1 MHLEGT
7 ILVGT
12 DFEPVEGRIVVADG
26 EIVRI
31 EECAVDG
38 DDVILPAF
46 VNAHTHI
53 GDSIAK
59 EAGEGL
65 SLDELVAPPDGLK
78 HRLLRSASHEEKV
91 AAMARTLRY
100 MESTGTGTFIEFR
113 EGGVPGVAALRD
125 ALAGDGVDFDER
137 AIDVVVLGRDDPDVL
152 DVADGYG
159 ASGARDADFDAV
171 RTEVRDAGK
180 LFGIHAGERD
190 ADDINAAMDLDPKF
204 LVHMVHAEAI
214 HLNRVEDRGTPVV
227 VCPRSNLVTKVG
239 VPPIRELNQRT
250 TVALGTD
257 NVMTDSPSMFREMEF
272 AAKLS
277 DLPARDVLRMATVH
291 GAEIAGVNRGVITE
305 GADADLLVLDGDSDN
320 LTGAHDLVR
329 AIVRR
334 AGAADVSRVV
344 IGGDT
349 VAGGDT
355 AVEDKTG
362 AGRR

>member
-7 ILVGT
+7 ILRGP
-12 DFEPVEGRIVVADG
+12 DFDPVEGRVVVADG

-31 EECAVDG
+31 DATAVDS

-78 HRLLRSASHEEKV
+78 HRLLRAATHDEKV

-100 MESTGTGTFIEFR
+100 MESTGTGTFLEFR
-113 EGGVPGVAALRD
+113 EGGVEGVAALRD
-125 ALAGDGVDFDER
+125 ALAGAGVAFDER
-137 AIDVVVLGRDDPDVL
+137 AVEPVVFGRDDPDVL
-152 DVADGYG
+152 DAADGYG

-171 RTEVRDAGK
+171 RSETREAGK

-190 ADDINAAMDLDPKF
+190 ADDINPAMDLDPDF
-204 LVHMVHAEAI
+204 LVHMVHAEPI
-214 HLNRVEDRGTPVV
+214 HLDRLSDRGTPVV
-227 VCPRSNLVTKVG
+227 VCPRSNLVTNVG
-239 VPPIRELNQRT
+239 VPPIRDLVDRT

-257 NVMTDSPSMFREMEF
+257 NVMLDSPSMFREMEF
-272 AAKLS
+272 AAKLA
-277 DLPARDVLRMATVH
+277 DLPAREVLRMATVN
-291 GAEIAGVNRGVITE
+291 GAAIGGLNCGVIAE
-305 GADADLLVLDGDSDN
+305 GRDADLLVLDGDSDN
-320 LTGAHDLVR
+320 LAGAHDLVR

-334 AGAADVSRVV
+334 AGEADVSRVV
-344 IGGDT
+344 IGGDEIVPRT
-349 VAGGDT
+349 D
-355 AVEDKTG
+355 
-362 AGRR
+362 

>member
-7 ILVGT
+7 VLVGT
-12 DFEPVEGRIVVADG
+12 EFEPVEGRVVVADG

-31 EECAVDG
+31 EERSVDG

-65 SLDELVAPPDGLK
+65 SLDDLVAPPDGLK

-113 EGGVPGVAALRD
+113 EGGVPGVEALRD
-125 ALAGDGVDFDER
+125 ALAGDGVTLGER
-137 AIDVVVLGRDDPDVL
+137 AIDAVALGRDDPDVL
-152 DVADGYG
+152 SVADGYG

-171 RTEVRDAGK
+171 RADTREAGK

-190 ADDINAAMDLDPKF
+190 ADDINAAMDLEPDF
-204 LVHMVHAEAI
+204 LVHMVHATAI
-214 HLNRVEDRGTPVV
+214 HLDRLEDRGTPVV
-227 VCPRSNLVTKVG
+227 VCPRSNLVTNVG
-239 VPPIRELNQRT
+239 VPPIRDLAERT

-257 NVMTDSPSMFREMEF
+257 NVMLDSPSMFREMEF
-272 AAKLS
+272 AAKLA
-277 DLPARDVLRMATVH
+277 DLPAREVLRMATVN
-291 GAEIAGVNRGVITE
+291 GAAIAGENRGVIE
-305 GADADLLVLDGDSDN
+305 PGADADLLVLDGDSDN
-320 LTGAHDLVR
+320 LADARDIVR

-344 IGGDT
+344 IGGEA
-349 VAGGDT
+349 AGKET
-355 AVEDKTG
+355 I
-362 AGRR
+362 